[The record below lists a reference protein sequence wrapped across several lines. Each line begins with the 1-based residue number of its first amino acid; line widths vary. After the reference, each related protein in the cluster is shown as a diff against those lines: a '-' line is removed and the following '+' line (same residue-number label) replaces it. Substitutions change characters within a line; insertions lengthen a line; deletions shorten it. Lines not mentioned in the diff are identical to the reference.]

1 MKMTKANIKNLLK
14 GEYMDAL
21 AGFASYL
28 ATKKDM
34 ESALYA
40 LDEKVWDIAEEIDET
55 ENWLA
60 IFSALMCGV

>member
-28 ATKKDM
+28 ADKKDM
-34 ESALYA
+34 ETALYRLDDKVWEIA
-40 LDEKVWDIAEEIDET
+40 TENDLDEE
-55 ENWLA
+55 WLR
-60 IFSALMCGV
+60 IYSALMCAV